1 MPDATIN
8 GFKHHYEDVGS
19 GEPLV
24 MIHGASSSSHTL
36 AHNFD
41 DLSKDFRV
49 IAPDLRGLG
58 GSAHVTEALP
68 LDWVSDLVGLLDYL
82 KIDKAHVY
90 GVSLGARVAL
100 RFGIDHPDRTRS
112 LILDAAVVLM
122 EGGGDAAL
130 NANFDVSKMPQERK
144 DNYRVIHGED
154 WEQVVINYF
163 NFRNNPEFQEQLD
176 LRKFLADVKLP
187 TLVVRGDTPEPVHP
201 LAHSMEIR
209 ETLPNARLAIVP
221 NKVSGLNNSAPSEMR
236 RFIRE
241 FVATLEAAA
250 ARY

>member
-41 DLSKDFRV
+41 DLSKGFRV

-58 GSAHVTEALP
+58 GSEHVTEALP
-68 LDWVSDLVGLLDYL
+68 SDWVADLVGLLDHL
-82 KIDKAHVY
+82 GISKAHVY

-122 EGGGDAAL
+122 EGGGDSAL
-130 NANFDVSKMPQERK
+130 NANFDVSKMPQDRK
-144 DNYRVIHGED
+144 DNYKVLHGDD

-176 LRKFLADVKLP
+176 LRKFLPDVQLP

-201 LAHSMEIR
+201 LAHSVEIR

-221 NKVSGLNNSAPSEMR
+221 NKVSGLNNSAPEEMR

-241 FVATLEAAA
+241 FVGTLDAAKA
-250 ARY
+250 AY